1 MEVVFIHIKF
11 PGNTGE
17 IISKIFQ
24 FATPIFYMIAGYFA
38 FNCTEATIKR
48 RLVKIVKIFLW
59 SFLCYFGYN
68 LIIHLTNGDII
79 LWLKYNFD
87 CKAII
92 KIIAFCTVDYA
103 YHLWYII
110 AMIET
115 YLLWW
120 LVVRKQKQDIM
131 LKLIPIL
138 FATLIFLEVFC
149 ETNNYEWFWKI
160 NFATKALPYFLMGY
174 LIKKNNEKILDK
186 ISFKSVI
193 ASGIVGLT
201 IALVP
206 VIFSTKIRFSMV
218 GIIIYLVS
226 LFIIAIKLPSQK
238 KISGCVQL
246 YLHCA
251 LNM

>member
-1 MEVVFIHIKF
+1 
-11 PGNTGE
+11 
-17 IISKIFQ
+17 
-24 FATPIFYMIAGYFA
+24 
-38 FNCTEATIKR
+38 
-48 RLVKIVKIFLW
+48 
-59 SFLCYFGYN
+59 
-68 LIIHLTNGDII
+68 
-79 LWLKYNFD
+79 
-87 CKAII
+87 
-92 KIIAFCTVDYA
+92 
-103 YHLWYII
+103 
-110 AMIET
+110 
-115 YLLWW
+115 
-120 LVVRKQKQDIM
+120 M

-218 GIIIYLVS
+218 GIIIYSVS

-238 KISGCVQL
+238 KISGCVEYVGDNLSLDIYIFHIIVSDILVMVCRQIL
-246 YLHCA
+246 NVNTGEVYFQWMNPMLTLMCTIILA
-251 LNM
+251 LCIKYVKKKIKSISNS

>member
-1 MEVVFIHIKF
+1 MYGSGFYKYK
-11 PGNTGE
+11 
-17 IISKIFQ
+17 ISWK
-24 FATPIFYMIAGYFA
+24 Y
-38 FNCTEATIKR
+38 R
-48 RLVKIVKIFLW
+48 R
-59 SFLCYFGYN
+59 N
-68 LIIHLTNGDII
+68 N
-79 LWLKYNFD
+79 
-87 CKAII
+87 
-92 KIIAFCTVDYA
+92 
-103 YHLWYII
+103 
-110 AMIET
+110 
-115 YLLWW
+115 
-120 LVVRKQKQDIM
+120 KQKQDIM

-218 GIIIYLVS
+218 GIIIYSVS

-238 KISGCVQL
+238 KISGCVEYVGDNLSLDIYIFHIIVSDILVMVCRQIL
-246 YLHCA
+246 NVNTGEVYFQWMNPMLTLMCTIILA
-251 LNM
+251 LCIKYVKKKIKSISNS